1 VGRLVVRGDVRQ
13 FTEFCKDAVAV
24 KMKQRIYTDTS
35 VIGGCFD
42 EEFAEASGRLLNTF
56 KAGGAIIV
64 VSDLTLLELQDAP
77 PRVRAVLGD
86 IPVVHREDV
95 ELTEEAATLAER
107 YITAGVVV
115 ATKRVDAQH
124 IALAT
129 INRVDVLVSWNFK
142 HIVNLQRIQ
151 GYNSVN
157 LRFGYP
163 LLEIRTPQEVMI
175 YYEEE

>member
-1 VGRLVVRGDVRQ
+1 VLTLVAAHSLSDSN
-13 FTEFCKDAVAV
+13 FPEAA
-24 KMKQRIYTDTS
+24 YTDTS

-42 EEFAEASGRLLNTF
+42 EEFAETSGQLFNMF
-56 KAGGAIIV
+56 KIGEALIV

-77 PRVRAVLGD
+77 PRVRAALD
-86 IPVVHREDV
+86 EIPLAHREDV
-95 ELTEEAATLAER
+95 ELTEEATTLAER
-107 YITAGVVV
+107 YIAAGVVV

-129 INRVDVLVSWNFK
+129 LSRVDVLVSWNFK
-142 HIVNLQRIQ
+142 HIVNLQRIH

-163 LLEIRTPQEVMI
+163 LLEIRTPQEVLS
-175 YYEEE
+175 YEEQ